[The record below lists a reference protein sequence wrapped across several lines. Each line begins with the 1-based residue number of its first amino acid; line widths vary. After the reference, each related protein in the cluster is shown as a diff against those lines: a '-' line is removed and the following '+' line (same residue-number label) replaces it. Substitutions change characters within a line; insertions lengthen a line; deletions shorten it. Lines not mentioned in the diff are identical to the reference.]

1 MEIIRCKNLTQK
13 PSGRERRRKKGERR
27 IERRI
32 KRKKE
37 KMTILFHVTKC
48 RI

>member
-27 IERRI
+27 MERI

-37 KMTILFHVTKC
+37 KKNDDIVPRNEM
-48 RI
+48 

>member
-13 PSGRERRRKKGERR
+13 LSERRKKRIR
-27 IERRI
+27 IERKT

-37 KMTILFHVTKC
+37 KKLTILFHVTKC

>member
-13 PSGRERRRKKGERR
+13 PSERERRRKKGERR
-27 IERRI
+27 MERI

-37 KMTILFHVTKC
+37 KKLTILFHVTKC

>member
-13 PSGRERRRKKGERR
+13 PSERERRRKKGERR